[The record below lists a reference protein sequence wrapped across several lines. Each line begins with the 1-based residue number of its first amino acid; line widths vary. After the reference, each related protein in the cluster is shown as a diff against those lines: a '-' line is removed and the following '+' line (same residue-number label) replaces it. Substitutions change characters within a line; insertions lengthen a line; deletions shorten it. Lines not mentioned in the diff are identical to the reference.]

1 LPFINEINFNNI
13 STINGVTI
21 DAGGGDITSLTD
33 WNTRLAGS
41 HSEGDYAVWSATGA
55 VYRWADGLRGGN
67 GDWVRQ
73 EAYSSSYAHEAYL
86 DGTEA
91 NFAALQAK
99 GWVRDSPSGNGN
111 IDYDGTRVV
120 LSGTSAGSA
129 ADSIVLDNYPSGSI
143 TTSSYFW
150 SCGQFQMPYTNTS
163 WEARFCE
170 IRDGAFRIAF
180 RHSNG
185 TSRVFRSNLSNNSQ
199 DKQYLPNSEG
209 QFSSSTDEKH
219 LAIYFTPYV
228 SSDEPGMVA
237 LWINHSL
244 TPYHVGKR
252 NLVSNAGVSFVQF
265 FAKSVG
271 TGANRGCVLAL
282 RNYTAGII

>member
-1 LPFINEINFNNI
+1 MPFINEINFNDI
-13 STINGVTI
+13 SKINGVAI

-55 VYRWADGLRGGN
+55 VYRWAAGLRDGN

-73 EAYSSSYAHEAYL
+73 EAYSSSYAHEVYL

-91 NFAALQAK
+91 NFTALQAK
-99 GWVRDSPSGNGN
+99 GWVRDTPSENGN

-120 LSGTSAGSA
+120 LSGTSGGYA
-129 ADSIVLDNYPSGSI
+129 ADSILLDNSPSGSV

-150 SCGQFQMPYTNTS
+150 SCGQFQVPYTNTN
-163 WEARFCE
+163 WEARFGD
-170 IRDGAFRIAF
+170 ISDGTFRIAF
-180 RHSNG
+180 RHDNG
-185 TSRVFRSNLSNNSQ
+185 DNRVFRSNLSNNPQ

-219 LAIYFTPYV
+219 LAVYFTPYV
-228 SSDEPGMVA
+228 SSNEPGMVVF
-237 LWINHSL
+237 WINHSL

-252 NLVSNAGVSFVQF
+252 NLVSSATSRFVQF
-265 FAKSVG
+265 LAKSPGVG
-271 TGANRGCVLAL
+271 YNRGIVMAI